1 MSSLPIGYRVPR
13 ILLRVSRPR
22 VTLTVG
28 VLLASMLTGGFQG
41 LAQGMSGVT
50 SKELRVD
57 AAGDMKTALPVL
69 AQAYE
74 HATGIKLTV
83 SYGASGKLAN
93 RIVDGEAVDLFLSAD
108 YLYAEQVVAANLAD
122 TGSPIPYARGM
133 LVLWA
138 RKDSPLQPLHLE
150 VLTDARVKTVAV
162 ANIEE
167 APYGRAALSAIEKM
181 KMLDAV
187 KPKLVVAE
195 DGAQAGEFAESGKTQ
210 LAFLSQAMATSE
222 HFKDLGTFVL
232 VPTVYPEIR
241 QCAVVLRGSERRAEA
256 HAFLD
261 WLRSPGIQQHLPKLG
276 FRPVR

>member
-1 MSSLPIGYRVPR
+1 MSSLPIGYCVPR
-13 ILLRVSRPR
+13 ILLRVSRHR
-22 VTLTVG
+22 VALSVG
-28 VLLASMLTGGFQG
+28 VLLATSVIAGFQG
-41 LAQGMSGVT
+41 LAQGAAVT

-57 AAGDMKTALPVL
+57 AAADLETALPVL
-69 AQAYE
+69 AEAYE

-83 SYGASGKLAN
+83 SYGASSKLAT
-93 RIVDGEAVDLFLSAD
+93 RIIGGEAVDVFLSAD
-108 YLYAEQVVAANLAD
+108 YLFAEKIVAANLAD
-122 TGSPIPYARGM
+122 TGDPIPYARGM

-150 VLTDARVKTVAV
+150 ALTDARVKTVAV
-162 ANIEE
+162 ANTEE

-181 KMLDAV
+181 KMLNAV

-195 DGAQAGEFAESGKTQ
+195 DGAQAAEFAVSGKTQ

-222 HFKDLGTFVL
+222 HYKELGTVVL

-241 QCAVVLRGSERRAEA
+241 QCAVVLRASDRRAEA

-261 WLRSPGIQQHLPKLG
+261 WLRSPGIQANLPKLG
-276 FRPVR
+276 FRPVL

>member
-1 MSSLPIGYRVPR
+1 M
-13 ILLRVSRPR
+13 
-22 VTLTVG
+22 
-28 VLLASMLTGGFQG
+28 
-41 LAQGMSGVT
+41 AQGARAGT

-57 AAGDMKTALPVL
+57 ATEDLEAALPVL
-69 AQAYE
+69 AAAYE
-74 HATGIKLTV
+74 HATGIKLRVNYGV
-83 SYGASGKLAN
+83 SSKLAD
-93 RIVDGEAVDLFLSAD
+93 RILGGEAVDVFLSAD
-108 YLYAEQVVAANLAD
+108 YLFAEKVVAGNLAD
-122 TGSPIPYARGM
+122 TGDPIPYARGM

-150 VLTDARVKTVAV
+150 ALTDARVKTVAI
-162 ANIEE
+162 ANADV
-167 APYGRAALSAIEKM
+167 APYGRAAMSAIEKM

-195 DGAQAGEFAESGKTQ
+195 DGAEAGEFAESGKTQ
-210 LAFLSQAMATSE
+210 LAFLSQTMATSE
-222 HFKDLGTFVL
+222 HYKELGTFVL

-261 WLRSPGIQQHLPKLG
+261 WLRSPGIQGNLPKLG

>member
-13 ILLRVSRPR
+13 ILLRVSRHR
-22 VTLTVG
+22 VFLAVG
-28 VLLASMLTGGFQG
+28 LLLASTLTAGFQG
-41 LAQGMSGVT
+41 LAQGVSGVG
-50 SKELRVD
+50 KELRVD
-57 AAGDMKTALPVL
+57 AAGDMKTALPLL

-93 RIVDGEAVDLFLSAD
+93 RIVEGEAVDLFLSAD

-122 TGSPIPYARGM
+122 TGGPIPYARGM

-150 VLTDARVKTVAV
+150 ALSDARVKTVAI
-162 ANIEE
+162 ANPVE
-167 APYGRAALSAIEKM
+167 APYGRAAMSAIERM
-181 KMLDAV
+181 KILDTV

-195 DGAQAGEFAESGKTQ
+195 NGTEAGEFAESGKTQ
-210 LAFLSQAMATSE
+210 LAFLSQAMATSDHYKE
-222 HFKDLGTFVL
+222 VGTFVL

-241 QCAVVLRGSERRAEA
+241 HCAVVLRGSDRRAEA

-261 WLRSPGIQQHLPKLG
+261 WLRSPAIQSNLSTMG
-276 FRPVR
+276 FRAVQ